1 MTTTIAKSSWGW
13 LSPQMLSS
21 LQRRLEPFSTE
32 KLVEMVGAWT
42 SGSMTDRST
51 TWTSQAACKGVPSET
66 FFGPDDISANTR
78 NVYFEQVYQRYCA
91 GCPVKLECITSCML
105 AEEAHDQA
113 TEKERALSMTA
124 SAIRQRRHR
133 GPADVEIRDRL
144 PRDGMFGVGPTDR
157 KVARKLI
164 KVQGEAA

>member
-66 FFGPDDISANTR
+66 FFGDEEAHVNTR
-78 NVYFEQVYQRYCA
+78 NVYLNEVHERYCA
-91 GCPVKLECITSCML
+91 DCPVKLECITSCML
-105 AEEAHDQA
+105 REEAWDRA
-113 TEKERALSMTA
+113 TEERPHTA
-124 SAIRQRRHR
+124 YEP
-133 GPADVEIRDRL
+133 GDRV
-144 PRDGMFGVGPTDR
+144 PRFGMFGVGPTDR